1 MRPRFMIAFLILSLI
16 TYFKLQITKGEEHR
30 FQDSHGGKK
39 KRRILHQPLFPAS
52 SAPPPQSE
60 LSPPPPPDR
69 PESPDQDQPFF
80 HELPNGST
88 PDQVQQSPQAP
99 ASGTTV
105 GNPVVTQPSKPA
117 KKLAI
122 AISVGIVT
130 LGMFSAL
137 AFYLYKHRVKHS
149 DVSQKLV
156 SGNSQRINEDPGVG
170 PSTFLYVGTVE
181 PAITRSVSE
190 TNVVNISPSQN
201 LKSIERSDQKRYRP
215 SPDLQP
221 LPPLNKPPPPPSI
234 NLSPPMSSSDDESHD
249 TTFYSAHASSVSNM
263 SPSSRH
269 SYPSNNSSVMH
280 QARPDHVVPQP
291 KITSP
296 KSRLSMSSPD
306 TKHAII
312 PTTNELLPPYPFP
325 SPRPPPPPP
334 PPPLPPA
341 ASSLESLKQ
350 SEGKPS
356 ISAQPYIPKRPKFS
370 APPPPPDIG
379 RLQWINNDVQ
389 QASKIPV
396 PPPPPMPTSRKLST
410 VKNTPSLASTL
421 IRSQSRSPSPR
432 ATPRIK
438 KTSPVEE
445 VDTGVSSSEKQDAED
460 SEGSKP
466 KLKPFHWDKVRT
478 TSDRATVWD
487 QLNSSSFQ
495 LNEDAMESLFG
506 WSSAN
511 SVPKEA
517 TRKSVLPPLEMEN
530 RVLDPKKSQNIAI
543 LLRAL
548 NVTRDEVSEALLDG
562 NPDGLGADLLETL
575 VKMTPT
581 KEEEIKLK
589 DYNGDISKLGTA
601 ERFLKAVLDI
611 PFAFKR
617 VEAMLYR
624 ANFDTEVKYLRKSF
638 LTIEVLSIIPFSL
651 VVEMTRHVK
660 EIVQVHA
667 CIVIT

>member
-16 TYFKLQITKGEEHR
+16 TYFKLQITKGEERR
-30 FQDSHGGKK
+30 FQDSHGEKK

-181 PAITRSVSE
+181 PSITRSVSE
-190 TNVVNISPSQN
+190 TNVVNNSPSQN

-269 SYPSNNSSVMH
+269 SYPSNNSSLMH

-291 KITSP
+291 KINSP
-296 KSRLSMSSPD
+296 KSRLSMSTPD

-312 PTTNELLPPYPFP
+312 PTTNQLLPPYPFP
-325 SPRPPPPPP
+325 PPPPPPP

-341 ASSLESLKQ
+341 ASSLASLKQ

-421 IRSQSRSPSPR
+421 KRSQSRSPSPR

-562 NPDGLGADLLETL
+562 MKFCLHSCRIQVNSSYP
-575 VKMTPT
+575 
-581 KEEEIKLK
+581 I
-589 DYNGDISKLGTA
+589 ISKQTQN
-601 ERFLKAVLDI
+601 I
-611 PFAFKR
+611 
-617 VEAMLYR
+617 
-624 ANFDTEVKYLRKSF
+624 
-638 LTIEVLSIIPFSL
+638 
-651 VVEMTRHVK
+651 
-660 EIVQVHA
+660 
-667 CIVIT
+667 